1 MPTTAD
7 LSDDALLRALRNVH
21 ARLVSPTGSWK
32 GAEAAMLYGA
42 ELSAEAA
49 RRGLLPR

>member
-1 MPTTAD
+1 MTTTAD

-32 GAEAAMLYGA
+32 AAERAMTYGA

-49 RRGLLPR
+49 RRGLLPQ